1 MTERNAKDKWPIVAF
16 GDVAKQVKDKVS
28 PADSGLDRYIAGE
41 HMDTD
46 DLRIRRWGIIGNDY
60 LGPAFHM
67 RFKPGQ
73 ILYGSRRTYLRK
85 VAVADFE
92 GITANTTFV
101 IESKDPAILLPELLP
116 FIMQT
121 ESFHAFSIKQSK
133 GSTNPYV
140 NFSDLVEY
148 EFALP
153 PMDDQRRIVEVLQS
167 AYTYKEKLQNVQE
180 CLIFTLDSIA
190 LHAMDSHAS
199 PSSISEYCDVNPDS
213 LTSLQLSSNEIWNY
227 VDLSSVSFPMQIGE
241 MQSVRLS
248 EAPSRARRISLNGDI
263 LVSTVRPNLRGHAIV
278 SDVDSDIVVSTGFT
292 VLRPKMGSYK
302 NIIMGLILS
311 SRFLQY
317 CEGRIAGTSYPA
329 INSKDVSGFPVPD
342 ILALE
347 NKGYEVVFESLF
359 KNVSKLWVGRK
370 SDYQKF
376 SQYLFG
382 EIFPA

>member
-148 EFALP
+148 EFVLP
-153 PMDDQRRIVEVLQS
+153 PLEEQQRVADILEELEQTIESLISLRRVARSAWRSMSQEEFSKKNSSQIKELGKFYRREKRQVTPSEALALDLPLVGPEHIAKATGDIENKPLGLACDIESNKFYFHPGSVLYSRIRPNFQKAVLVDFS
-167 AYTYKEKLQNVQE
+167 GICSTEIY
-180 CLIFTLDSIA
+180 A
-190 LHAMDSHAS
+190 LHPTEDIKGEYLLDLLLSPEFTRFAISGTKGTGFPRVSHDHIEKFPVVV
-199 PSSISEYCDVNPDS
+199 PSLNEQIAYLSVAIPSRKSSATISR
-213 LTSLQLSSNEIWNY
+213 
-227 VDLSSVSFPMQIGE
+227 
-241 MQSVRLS
+241 RLS
-248 EAPSRARRISLNGDI
+248 HLGAVKATILEEFIRR
-263 LVSTVRPNLRGHAIV
+263 
-278 SDVDSDIVVSTGFT
+278 
-292 VLRPKMGSYK
+292 
-302 NIIMGLILS
+302 
-311 SRFLQY
+311 
-317 CEGRIAGTSYPA
+317 
-329 INSKDVSGFPVPD
+329 
-342 ILALE
+342 
-347 NKGYEVVFESLF
+347 
-359 KNVSKLWVGRK
+359 
-370 SDYQKF
+370 
-376 SQYLFG
+376 
-382 EIFPA
+382 